1 VRPTT
6 LSDTRVTHL
15 RCQEYLPDKFWWL
28 YAITRAPLGQVTD
41 EAGNRA
47 AVIAPAGYAR
57 RRRTPYLPLMA
68 GGTTPQTE
76 PVARCVTGEARCDD
90 VPRGQCHYGVNMVF

>member
-1 VRPTT
+1 M
-6 LSDTRVTHL
+6 SDTRVTHL
-15 RCQEYLPDKFWWL
+15 RGQEYLPDKFRWL

-57 RRRTPYLPLMA
+57 RRRTRFLPLN
-68 GGTTPQTE
+68 GRWRDTTDGTSRPMC
-76 PVARCVTGEARCDD
+76 RRGE
-90 VPRGQCHYGVNMVF
+90 V